1 MSIVNSPL
9 TPAPLPEDT
18 SKRLIE
24 ELIENGVEP
33 LEAEQAVKLAIAQS
47 QSQHTHIKRLQE
59 AMQESLERLH
69 SQMQDSH
76 ITSYFIKQ
84 SLNEVLHKKNIQL
97 SPQLL
102 EQWIAQLIRFAKLPV
117 E

>member
-18 SKRLIE
+18 SKRLIK

-33 LEAEQAVKLAIAQS
+33 LEAEQAVNVAIAQS
-47 QSQHTHIKRLQE
+47 QWQVTHIKRLKD

-69 SQMQDSH
+69 VQMQDSR
-76 ITSYFIKQ
+76 ITPLLIKQ
-84 SLNEVLHKKNIQL
+84 SLADVLQAKNIQL
-97 SPQLL
+97 PPRLL
-102 EQWIAQLIRFAKLPV
+102 EQWIAHL
-117 E
+117 

>member
-47 QSQHTHIKRLQE
+47 QWQVTHIKRLQE
-59 AMQESLERLH
+59 AMQESLERIH

-76 ITSYFIKQ
+76 ITLHLIKQ
-84 SLNEVLHKKNIQL
+84 SLNEVLQKKNIQL
-97 SPQLL
+97 PSHLR
-102 EQWIAQLIRFAKLPV
+102 EQWIAQLMRF
-117 E
+117 

>member
-9 TPAPLPEDT
+9 TTAPLPEDT

-33 LEAEQAVKLAIAQS
+33 LEAEQAVKNAIAQS
-47 QSQHTHIKRLQE
+47 QWQHTHLNQLKE

-69 SQMQDSH
+69 VQMQMQDSRITPH
-76 ITSYFIKQ
+76 IIEQELAK
-84 SLNEVLHKKNIQL
+84 VLQAKNIQL
-97 SPQLL
+97 PPHLL
-102 EQWIAQLIRFAKLPV
+102 E
-117 E
+117 